1 MIRKEKRAG
10 KKYWIL
16 TVFAAFI
23 AIAMSFVSW
32 LIYAVFSQSYR
43 EIKQQYYGVVSRQIV
58 EDIENSIRNGKQI
71 ERFYGMDKVLS
82 DMLAIISTDQ
92 VPVNTAITDVSGN
105 ILYSSYSGSG
115 SEAEYAALLQNESV
129 IYNLDFSGVES
140 ADFRTVSAGE
150 YEVMLQPIY
159 DREGAQIGAVS
170 LFYRIADIEEELQ
183 PQRQS
188 SDMVTMCCIGATIIL
203 LVIYFILI
211 PRSVTGEE
219 EQKPDDPAAAIA
231 HKQRE
236 NRFMFLIPVLAIMA
250 GLLVQ
255 CMISYN
261 EYQKR
266 YKDVMFEGAQ
276 GISSYIGEIID
287 DLHEKGVSY
296 DRMNG
301 LADYL
306 AGKVEDSPLLWNVS
320 VVNVYADTSDVL
332 TRSSEYNVS
341 LKIGSSEDG
350 LNTHI
355 NVEISKEYIDDKM
368 ISMLLVFAVTF
379 AVALIMIFELLKLP
393 DALFTRISRNF
404 RGSREIQAGAVA
416 PVLRLGSFIAYTG
429 MYVGIPFSS
438 VLITQW
444 NKSIFGLSVTF
455 LASIPMTAELLATML
470 CSLLLLPVYRRMN
483 LKLVFAV
490 STLISAAANFLCFFA
505 SSPEQLIILRFCSG
519 IGFAGIK
526 YSLNTIVSLG
536 SLTPENTTDNL
547 AALNAGLLG
556 GITCGG
562 TLGAVIASSINV
574 HTSYLIAGVFIFAF
588 AVAVLALSPW
598 KLFRENSAESEKES
612 SGSRFGALSL
622 VVKPS
627 FIRYALL
634 VAIPMNVGL
643 MFVVA
648 FFPNFVG
655 SLGLPDVT
663 TSYGYLINGL
673 VGIYVGPAL
682 LKSLSGKLGRTACVV
697 ISLLLAGASVL
708 ILNIDL
714 PLVIVL
720 VSVALLGLFDG
731 FGTPATSDYYV
742 NMPAVRKAGVSQGLA
757 MLNVVGSIVQTFSPV
772 LYSAILAGG
781 NAGTNIMGFSFI
793 AAAVLFIVTLRMD
806 AEKKQRSGSL
816 NQ

>member
-1 MIRKEKRAG
+1 
-10 KKYWIL
+10 
-16 TVFAAFI
+16 
-23 AIAMSFVSW
+23 
-32 LIYAVFSQSYR
+32 
-43 EIKQQYYGVVSRQIV
+43 
-58 EDIENSIRNGKQI
+58 
-71 ERFYGMDKVLS
+71 
-82 DMLAIISTDQ
+82 
-92 VPVNTAITDVSGN
+92 
-105 ILYSSYSGSG
+105 
-115 SEAEYAALLQNESV
+115 
-129 IYNLDFSGVES
+129 
-140 ADFRTVSAGE
+140 
-150 YEVMLQPIY
+150 MLQPIY

-236 NRFMFLIPVLAIMA
+236 NQFMFLIPVLAIMA

-287 DLHEKGVSY
+287 DLHEKGRVLRPNERPRGLPGGQGGGFPAAVERKRCQRIRRHLRRADPQQRVQRFAE
-296 DRMNG
+296 DRR
-301 LADYL
+301 L
-306 AGKVEDSPLLWNVS
+306 
-320 VVNVYADTSDVL
+320 
-332 TRSSEYNVS
+332 
-341 LKIGSSEDG
+341 EDG

>member
-1 MIRKEKRAG
+1 MFRKEKKAG

-16 TVFAAFI
+16 TVFAVFI

-71 ERFYGMDKVLS
+71 ERFYGMDKVLN
-82 DMLAIISTDQ
+82 DMLSLISTET
-92 VPVNTAITDVSGN
+92 VPINTAITDTTGN
-105 ILYSSYSGSG
+105 VLYSSFSDS
-115 SEAEYAALLQNESV
+115 SEKAEYTALLRDENV
-129 IYNLDFSGVES
+129 IYNLDFTDAQTSDYRIVDSG
-140 ADFRTVSAGE
+140 D
-150 YEVMLQPIY
+150 YEIMLQLVH
-159 DREGAQIGAVS
+159 DRQGAQIGAVS
-170 LFYRIADIEEELQ
+170 LFYKLGDIETELL
-183 PQRQS
+183 PQQQNS
-188 SDMVTMCCIGATIIL
+188 NMVTMICIGATIL
-203 LVIYFILI
+203 LLIVYFICI
-211 PRSVTGEE
+211 PRSISEHDEE
-219 EQKPDDPAAAIA
+219 DSDPAKALAN
-231 HKQRE
+231 KQRE
-236 NRFMFLIPVLAIMA
+236 NQFMFVIPVLAIMA

-287 DLHEKGVSY
+287 DLNEKGVSY

-306 AGKVEDSPLLWNVS
+306 ADKVVDSPLLWNVS

-341 LKIGSSEDG
+341 LKIGSDDG

-355 NVEISKEYIDDKM
+355 NVEISKEYIDEKM
-368 ISMLLVFAVTF
+368 LSMLLVFAVTF

-393 DALFTRISRNF
+393 DSMFTRLSRNF
-404 RGSREIQAGAVA
+404 RESRSVQAGAVA

-444 NKSIFGLSVTF
+444 NKSIFGLPVTL
-455 LASIPMTAELLATML
+455 LASIPMTSELLATML

-483 LKLVFAV
+483 LKLVFTI
-490 STLISAAANFLCFFA
+490 SSLISAAANFMCFFA
-505 SSPEQLIILRFCSG
+505 TSPEQLILFRFCSG

-536 SLTPENTTDNL
+536 SLTSENTTDNL

-574 HTSYLIAGVFIFAF
+574 HTSYLIAGIFIAAF
-588 AVAVLALSPW
+588 VVAVLALSPW
-598 KLFRENSAESEKES
+598 KLFRSNIAETEKES

-622 VVKPS
+622 IVKPS

-648 FFPNFVG
+648 FFPGFVG

-673 VGIYVGPAL
+673 IGIYVGPAL

-697 ISLLLAGASVL
+697 ITLALAAVSVL
-708 ILNIDL
+708 ILNINA

-720 VSVALLGLFDG
+720 VSVAILGLFDG

-742 NMPAVRKAGVSQGLA
+742 NMPVVKKAGVSQGLA

-772 LYSAILAGG
+772 LYSAVLANGT
-781 NAGTNIMGFSFI
+781 AGTNIMGFSFI
-793 AAAVLFIVTLRMD
+793 AAAVLFLITIKMD
-806 AEKKQRSGSL
+806 AEKKQKSGSL
-816 NQ
+816 K

>member
-16 TVFAAFI
+16 TVFAVFI
-23 AIAMSFVSW
+23 AVAMSFVSW

-71 ERFYGMDKVLS
+71 ERFYGMDKVLG
-82 DMLAIISTDQ
+82 DMLSLISTES
-92 VPVNTAITDVSGN
+92 VPINTAITDTSGGV
-105 ILYSSYSGSG
+105 LYSSFSDS
-115 SEAEYAALLQNESV
+115 AEKTAYTALLRDENV
-129 IYNLDFSGVES
+129 IYNLDFSDAQTSDYRIVDSG
-140 ADFRTVSAGE
+140 D
-150 YEVMLQPIY
+150 YEIMLQPVH
-159 DREGAQIGAVS
+159 DRQGAQIGAVA
-170 LFYRIADIEEELQ
+170 LFYKLGDIETELL
-183 PQRQS
+183 PQRQN
-188 SDMVTMCCIGATIIL
+188 SDLVTMVCIGATILL
-203 LVIYFILI
+203 LVVYFILI
-211 PRSVTGEE
+211 PRSISEHDTAG
-219 EQKPDDPAAAIA
+219 DDPAAALK
-231 HKQRE
+231 HRQRE
-236 NRFMFLIPVLAIMA
+236 NQFMFVIPVLAIMA

-287 DLHEKGVSY
+287 DLHGKGVSY

-306 AGKVEDSPLLWNVS
+306 ADKVVDSPLLWNVS

-341 LKIGSSEDG
+341 LRIGSDG
-350 LNTHI
+350 DLNTHI
-355 NVEISKEYIDDKM
+355 NVEISKEYIDEKM
-368 ISMLLVFAVTF
+368 LGMLLVFAVTF

-393 DALFTRISRNF
+393 DSMFTRLSRNF
-404 RGSREIQAGAVA
+404 RESRSVQAGAVA

-444 NKSIFGLSVTF
+444 NKSVFGLPVTL
-455 LASIPMTAELLATML
+455 LASIPMTSELLATML
-470 CSLLLLPVYRRMN
+470 CSLLLLPVYRRLN
-483 LKLVFAV
+483 LKLVFSV

-505 SSPEQLIILRFCSG
+505 TSPEQLIILRFCSG

-574 HTSYLIAGVFIFAF
+574 HTSYLIAGIFILAF
-588 AVAVLALSPW
+588 VVAVLALSPW
-598 KLFRENSAESEKES
+598 KLFRENSTDAGEQTSA
-612 SGSRFGALSL
+612 SRFGALSL
-622 VVKPS
+622 IVKPS

-648 FFPNFVG
+648 FFPGFVG

-673 VGIYVGPAL
+673 IGIYVGPAL
-682 LKSLSGKLGRTACVV
+682 LKALSGKLGRTACVV
-697 ISLLLAGASVL
+697 ISLLIAAVSVL
-708 ILNIDL
+708 ILNISV

-720 VSVALLGLFDG
+720 VSVGLLGLFDG

-742 NMPAVRKAGVSQGLA
+742 NMPVVREAGVSQGLA
-757 MLNVVGSIVQTFSPV
+757 MLNVVGSVVQTFSPV
-772 LYSAILAGG
+772 LYSAILASGT
-781 NAGTNIMGFSFI
+781 AGTNIMGFSFI
-793 AAAVLFIVTLRMD
+793 AAAVLFLVTLRMD
-806 AEKKQRSGSL
+806 AEKKHKSGSV
-816 NQ
+816 NM

>member
-10 KKYWIL
+10 KKFWIL
-16 TVFAAFI
+16 TVFAVFI
-23 AIAMSFVSW
+23 AVAMSFVSW

-43 EIKQQYYGVVSRQIV
+43 EIKQQYYGVVSKQIV

-71 ERFYGMDKVLS
+71 ERFYGMDKVLN
-82 DMLAIISTDQ
+82 DMLRLISTEQ
-92 VPVNTAITDVSGN
+92 IPINTAITDTRGN
-105 ILYSSYSGSG
+105 VLYSSYEGGEDS
-115 SEAEYAALLQNESV
+115 ADFDLLLTDENV
-129 IYNLDFSGVES
+129 LYNLDFSDSES
-140 ADFRTVSAGE
+140 TSFRITSAGE
-150 YEVMLQPIY
+150 FEIMLQPIY
-159 DREGAQIGAVS
+159 DRQGAQIGAMS
-170 LFYRIADIEEELQ
+170 LFYRLSDIETELI
-183 PQRQS
+183 PQKQS
-188 SDMVTMCCIGATIIL
+188 SDMVTMTCIGATIVL
-203 LVIYFILI
+203 LVLYFLLI
-211 PRSVTGEE
+211 PRSVTESADSSG
-219 EQKPDDPAAAIA
+219 DPEAAYKQ
-231 HKQRE
+231 KQRE
-236 NRFMFLIPVLAIMA
+236 NRYMFLIPVFAIMA

-276 GISSYIGEIID
+276 GISAYIGEIIN
-287 DLHEKGVSY
+287 DLSEKGVPY
-296 DRMNG
+296 EKMNG

-306 AGKVEDSPLLWNVS
+306 ADKVEDSPLLWNVS
-320 VVNVYADTSDVL
+320 VANVYADTADIL

-341 LKIGSSEDG
+341 LKISSAEG

-355 NVEISKEYIDDKM
+355 NVEISKEYIDEKM
-368 ISMLLVFAVTF
+368 VGMLLVFAVTF

-393 DALFTRISRNF
+393 DAMFTRISRNF
-404 RGSREIQAGAVA
+404 RESRSVQAGAVA

-470 CSLLLLPVYRRMN
+470 CSLLLLPVYRKMDLR
-483 LKLVFAV
+483 LVFTV
-490 STLISAAANFLCFFA
+490 SALISAAANVMCFFA
-505 SSPEQLIILRFCSG
+505 GSPEQLILLRFCSG

-536 SLTPENTTDNL
+536 SLSPENTTDNL

-598 KLFRENSAESEKES
+598 KLFRANGTETESGA

-622 VVKPS
+622 IVKPS
-627 FIRYALL
+627 FLRYALL
-634 VAIPMNVGL
+634 VAIPMNFGL

-648 FFPNFVG
+648 FFPSFVG

-673 VGIYVGPAL
+673 VGIYVGPVL
-682 LKSLSGKLGRTACVV
+682 LKALSGKIGKSACVV
-697 ISLLLAGASVL
+697 ISLLLAAASVL
-708 ILNIDL
+708 ILNINA

-720 VSVALLGLFDG
+720 VSVAVLGLFDG

-742 NMPAVRKAGVSQGLA
+742 NMPVVKKAGVSQGLA
-757 MLNVVGSIVQTFSPV
+757 MLNVIGSIVQTFSPV
-772 LYSAILAGG
+772 LYSAVLAGG
-781 NAGTNIMGFSFI
+781 AAAMNIMGIAFI
-793 AAAVLFIVTLRMD
+793 AAAVLFIITIRMNS
-806 AEKKQRSGSL
+806 EKVQKADIV
-816 NQ
+816 NK

>member
-1 MIRKEKRAG
+1 MSSVASLVV
-10 KKYWIL
+10 L

-170 LFYRIADIEEELQ
+170 LFYRLADIEEELQ

-455 LASIPMTAELLATML
+455 LAS
-470 CSLLLLPVYRRMN
+470 
-483 LKLVFAV
+483 F
-490 STLISAAANFLCFFA
+490 TL
-505 SSPEQLIILRFCSG
+505 
-519 IGFAGIK
+519 
-526 YSLNTIVSLG
+526 
-536 SLTPENTTDNL
+536 
-547 AALNAGLLG
+547 
-556 GITCGG
+556 
-562 TLGAVIASSINV
+562 
-574 HTSYLIAGVFIFAF
+574 
-588 AVAVLALSPW
+588 
-598 KLFRENSAESEKES
+598 
-612 SGSRFGALSL
+612 
-622 VVKPS
+622 
-627 FIRYALL
+627 
-634 VAIPMNVGL
+634 
-643 MFVVA
+643 
-648 FFPNFVG
+648 
-655 SLGLPDVT
+655 
-663 TSYGYLINGL
+663 
-673 VGIYVGPAL
+673 
-682 LKSLSGKLGRTACVV
+682 
-697 ISLLLAGASVL
+697 
-708 ILNIDL
+708 
-714 PLVIVL
+714 
-720 VSVALLGLFDG
+720 
-731 FGTPATSDYYV
+731 
-742 NMPAVRKAGVSQGLA
+742 
-757 MLNVVGSIVQTFSPV
+757 
-772 LYSAILAGG
+772 
-781 NAGTNIMGFSFI
+781 
-793 AAAVLFIVTLRMD
+793 
-806 AEKKQRSGSL
+806 
-816 NQ
+816 

>member
-16 TVFAAFI
+16 TVFAVFI
-23 AIAMSFVSW
+23 AVAMSFVSW

-71 ERFYGMDKVLS
+71 ERFYGMDKVLG
-82 DMLAIISTDQ
+82 DMLSLISTES
-92 VPVNTAITDVSGN
+92 VPINTAITDTSGGV
-105 ILYSSYSGSG
+105 LYSSFSDS
-115 SEAEYAALLQNESV
+115 AEKTAYTALLRDENV
-129 IYNLDFSGVES
+129 IYNLDFSDAQTSDYRIVDS
-140 ADFRTVSAGE
+140 GE
-150 YEVMLQPIY
+150 YEIMLQPVH
-159 DREGAQIGAVS
+159 DRQGAQIGAVA
-170 LFYRIADIEEELQ
+170 LFYRLGDIETELLQ
-183 PQRQS
+183 QRQNS
-188 SDMVTMCCIGATIIL
+188 NMVTMVCIGATIL
-203 LVIYFILI
+203 LLIAYFILI
-211 PRSVTGEE
+211 PRSVTEHESSG
-219 EQKPDDPAAAIA
+219 DPAAELA

-236 NRFMFLIPVLAIMA
+236 NRYMFVIPVLAIMA

-287 DLHEKGVSY
+287 DLHGKGVSY

-306 AGKVEDSPLLWNVS
+306 ADKVVDSPLLWNVS

-341 LKIGSSEDG
+341 LRIGGSDG

-355 NVEISKEYIDDKM
+355 NVEISKEYIDEKM
-368 ISMLLVFAVTF
+368 MGMLLVFVVTF

-393 DALFTRISRNF
+393 DSMFTRLSRNF
-404 RGSREIQAGAVA
+404 RESRSVQAGAVA

-444 NKSIFGLSVTF
+444 NKSIFGLPVTL
-455 LASIPMTAELLATML
+455 LASIPMTSELLATML
-470 CSLLLLPVYRRMN
+470 CSLLLLPVYRRLN

-505 SSPEQLIILRFCSG
+505 TSPEQLIILRFCSG

-574 HTSYLIAGVFIFAF
+574 HTSYLIAGVFILAF
-588 AVAVLALSPW
+588 VVAVMALSPW
-598 KLFRENSAESEKES
+598 KLFSSNNDGGKQT

-622 VVKPS
+622 IVKPS

-648 FFPNFVG
+648 FFPGFVG

-673 VGIYVGPAL
+673 IGIYVGPAL
-682 LKSLSGKLGRTACVV
+682 LKALSGKLGRTACVV
-697 ISLLLAGASVL
+697 ISLLIAAVSVL
-708 ILNIDL
+708 ILNISV

-742 NMPAVRKAGVSQGLA
+742 NMPVVREAGVSQGLA
-757 MLNVVGSIVQTFSPV
+757 MLNVVGSVVQTFSPV
-772 LYSAILAGG
+772 LYSAILASGA
-781 NAGTNIMGFSFI
+781 AGTNIMGFSFI
-793 AAAVLFIVTLRMD
+793 AAAVLFLVTLRMD
-806 AEKKQRSGSL
+806 SEKKQKTGSL
-816 NQ
+816 N

>member
-129 IYNLDFSGVES
+129 IYNLDFSGAES
-140 ADFRTVSAGE
+140 SDFRTVSAGE

-231 HKQRE
+231 LKQRE
-236 NRFMFLIPVLAIMA
+236 NQFMFLIPVLAIMA
-250 GLLVQ
+250 GLLGQ

-320 VVNVYADTSDVL
+320 VVNVYADTSGRCSSVVRSFLKQHGKELNRVAYVL

-404 RGSREIQAGAVA
+404 RSSREIQAGAVA

-536 SLTPENTTDNL
+536 SLRTP
-547 AALNAGLLG
+547 
-556 GITCGG
+556 
-562 TLGAVIASSINV
+562 
-574 HTSYLIAGVFIFAF
+574 
-588 AVAVLALSPW
+588 P
-598 KLFRENSAESEKES
+598 
-612 SGSRFGALSL
+612 
-622 VVKPS
+622 
-627 FIRYALL
+627 
-634 VAIPMNVGL
+634 
-643 MFVVA
+643 
-648 FFPNFVG
+648 
-655 SLGLPDVT
+655 T
-663 TSYGYLINGL
+663 TS
-673 VGIYVGPAL
+673 P
-682 LKSLSGKLGRTACVV
+682 R
-697 ISLLLAGASVL
+697 
-708 ILNIDL
+708 
-714 PLVIVL
+714 
-720 VSVALLGLFDG
+720 
-731 FGTPATSDYYV
+731 
-742 NMPAVRKAGVSQGLA
+742 
-757 MLNVVGSIVQTFSPV
+757 
-772 LYSAILAGG
+772 
-781 NAGTNIMGFSFI
+781 
-793 AAAVLFIVTLRMD
+793 
-806 AEKKQRSGSL
+806 
-816 NQ
+816 